1 MDYVILINDD
11 NTLTTTQRRRIMQRE
26 KLVNTLWF
34 LTAPEYNGYD
44 MSEFTV
50 VMEYVLPCSRRYK
63 TEILELNKEGYKE
76 FLKYTLPFDTELT
89 SEAGEI
95 EVQLTFVCADLD
107 ENGNNIQRVRKTSK
121 CKINII
127 PLSNWSDII
136 PDNALS
142 SLDQR
147 LIKLD
152 AAMKAMNG
160 YLDVVDNNMVDDLAY
175 DDVEETLQLTA
186 KGKGVGHKVSIK
198 DMLEDGTPVVDLD
211 STSGDSSD
219 SGNDSDKE
227 HGNNCN
233 CGCNCEDDVVEFGYS
248 ETTNTTD
255 SDVVEF

>member
-1 MDYVILINDD
+1 MDYVILVNND
-11 NTLTTTQRRRIMQRE
+11 NTLTTSQRRRIMQRE

-34 LTAPEYNGYD
+34 LVAPEYNGYD

-50 VMEYVLPCSRRYK
+50 SMEYVLPCSRRYK

-76 FLKYTLPFDTELT
+76 FLKYTLPFNTELT

-107 ENGNNIQRVRKTSK
+107 EKGNDIQRVRKTSA
-121 CKINII
+121 CKINIV

-136 PDNALS
+136 PDSALS

-160 YLDVVDNNMVDDLAY
+160 YLDVVDNNMVDDLVY
-175 DDVEETLQLTA
+175 NDTEETLQLSA
-186 KGKGVGHKVSIK
+186 KGKAVGSKVSVR
-198 DMLEDGTPVVDLD
+198 DMLDEGIPVVDMD
-211 STSGDSSD
+211 STSGSD
-219 SGNDSDKE
+219 SGSEDDTE
-227 HGNNCN
+227 HGDNCN
-233 CGCNCEDDVVEFGYS
+233 CGCNCENDVVEFGYS
-248 ETTNTTD
+248 ETTDTTEEN
-255 SDVVEF
+255 DVVEF